1 MEIRIGIEIIAII
14 TMPNSFK
21 MAKIMLS
28 IEMRIKHK
36 IAIMGNSNNVSF
48 QSGSFLGNV
57 WKLDSIRI
65 GQAEFRQF
73 ELKTFLSQY
82 WATENNGVLITTKIF
97 SPKNLYPNFLKS
109 VTKVF

>member
-14 TMPNSFK
+14 TKPNSFK

-28 IEMRIKHK
+28 IEIRMKHK

-82 WATENNGVLITTKIF
+82 WATETWIMQGAFKTMG
-97 SPKNLYPNFLKS
+97 S
-109 VTKVF
+109 